1 VSLIEEALRK
11 QRQETEKNETQNILP
26 DEPSPPPLP
35 EENDGTSNPS
45 PQRWTWHL
53 LAGIAGVSLILVAG
67 ILWLLFFG
75 MKIWTT
81 KPEGKLTRPV
91 AAVPATPASTNTQQE
106 IVGTQPPK
114 ADSPGKITPTNLPP
128 ITPSVTEPSTTVTSS
143 PVPSAAVTSAPTV
156 AAISVAAPAG
166 TTGGDEPK
174 IIIIGRETPVTT
186 TSVPDKLMAVI
197 WPRLSVSGI
206 IGTSSGSRGAAII
219 NGQMLGI
226 GSTIEGVKI
235 IAVDKQ
241 GVQLRLGDETRT
253 LTVGGTTE

>member
-1 VSLIEEALRK
+1 
-11 QRQETEKNETQNILP
+11 
-26 DEPSPPPLP
+26 
-35 EENDGTSNPS
+35 
-45 PQRWTWHL
+45 
-53 LAGIAGVSLILVAG
+53 
-67 ILWLLFFG
+67 
-75 MKIWTT
+75 
-81 KPEGKLTRPV
+81 
-91 AAVPATPASTNTQQE
+91 
-106 IVGTQPPK
+106 
-114 ADSPGKITPTNLPP
+114 
-128 ITPSVTEPSTTVTSS
+128 
-143 PVPSAAVTSAPTV
+143 V